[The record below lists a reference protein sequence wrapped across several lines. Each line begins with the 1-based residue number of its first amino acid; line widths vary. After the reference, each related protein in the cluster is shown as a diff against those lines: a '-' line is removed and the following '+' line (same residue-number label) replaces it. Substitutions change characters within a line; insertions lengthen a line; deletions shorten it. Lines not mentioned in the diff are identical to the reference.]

1 MAAYGGKLAD
11 CESLVA
17 LKDLANRLGCETVQC
32 EDVGQGVPDADL
44 RSTYLFNP
52 TLSGVDAADVI
63 LMVGTNPRVEAP
75 VLNAR
80 IRKAQLEGVP
90 IGMLGE
96 DVDLTYPT
104 THLGGAPPLSAK
116 KNADFSLA
124 LDQARRPLVLVG
136 ANCDPAVMAE
146 VEELFEKR
154 RETIEDGWNEIDVPE
169 GAFVVYIGHHGDKG
183 ACRADVVLP
192 AAAFT
197 EKHATY
203 VNTEGRPQHARRAI
217 PPPGEARDDWKILR
231 ALSEVMGHALPYDDL
246 RGVRSRLCEVSPTFE
261 RIDEAPQKA
270 TYLGPKHKKGKVGAK
285 TVLRTTI
292 ENFYQTD
299 VISRASL
306 AMAKATQARANQ

>member
-1 MAAYGGKLAD
+1 M
-11 CESLVA
+11 
-17 LKDLANRLGCETVQC
+17 QC
-32 EDVGQGVPDADL
+32 EDVGQASLTPTSGRL
-44 RSTYLFNP
+44 LFNP

-146 VEELFEKR
+146 VEELFLLM
-154 RETIEDGWNEIDVPE
+154 RETSEDGWNPISDL
-169 GAFVVYIGHHGDKG
+169 HHSASTVGPRSWLRR
-183 ACRADVVLP
+183 RAQ
-192 AAAFT
+192 
-197 EKHATY
+197 
-203 VNTEGRPQHARRAI
+203 GRPGGSCSCSCWARTR
-217 PPPGEARDDWKILR
+217 PTPE
-231 ALSEVMGHALPYDDL
+231 ALSWSH
-246 RGVRSRLCEVSPTFE
+246 RSSW
-261 RIDEAPQKA
+261 
-270 TYLGPKHKKGKVGAK
+270 
-285 TVLRTTI
+285 
-292 ENFYQTD
+292 
-299 VISRASL
+299 
-306 AMAKATQARANQ
+306 

>member
-96 DVDLTYPT
+96 EVIDSVEAPVASFSVVVRKMQAGASSPDRSTAALVPRRVIPT
-104 THLGGAPPLSAK
+104 TYGL
-116 KNADFSLA
+116 
-124 LDQARRPLVLVG
+124 RPG
-136 ANCDPAVMAE
+136 M
-146 VEELFEKR
+146 
-154 RETIEDGWNEIDVPE
+154 
-169 GAFVVYIGHHGDKG
+169 KG
-183 ACRADVVLP
+183 
-192 AAAFT
+192 
-197 EKHATY
+197 
-203 VNTEGRPQHARRAI
+203 
-217 PPPGEARDDWKILR
+217 
-231 ALSEVMGHALPYDDL
+231 
-246 RGVRSRLCEVSPTFE
+246 
-261 RIDEAPQKA
+261 
-270 TYLGPKHKKGKVGAK
+270 
-285 TVLRTTI
+285 
-292 ENFYQTD
+292 
-299 VISRASL
+299 
-306 AMAKATQARANQ
+306 